1 MSSHVELNPDDDMLG
16 LCLGLKAMRLALTQ
30 KTHKTGTIRIP
41 TSTGKDFIAGKG
53 AEDGA
58 NWIDSEGV
66 QTPLVDTA
74 TIDKAVDE
82 ISAKADA
89 ASASADKAY
98 EEAKRTGQLAVTAS
112 RTEYAT
118 STDATA
124 TPADGW
130 SETPPAYMDGQ
141 YTWLRVTVTY
151 GDGHTELSNPVLM
164 TGPKGG
170 KGETGETGT
179 AGVSVTS
186 LTTFWRLAADTPD
199 TPSGA
204 DDPSGWS
211 RTEPS
216 IPDGYEGKLYRTI
229 RTIMSDG
236 TATWTSPDVDSMFE
250 YMARTYRTASGA
262 VTVSS
267 EAKRTAEGNAET
279 IKQVGATANDALSKA
294 TTVETN
300 FAGFKTEVSET
311 YQTKAGMSSYGT
323 KSYIDETSKSVALGV
338 VQDYKGA
345 DGSGLATKT
354 DISVSRT
361 EITSEVSNTYATKDG
376 VSEEISSKITQN
388 NGSWELK
395 FASKTEAKS
404 AQDAAN
410 AANAAAADAQSRVG
424 NLEPCIRMTSDGVRV
439 GKRSGDSFTG
449 TSALVGTGGTFD
461 ILDEHGERMLEM
473 SDTGLR
479 LPVLK
484 NNTAFKIGRYHHP
497 TYDSDVVYIGDDYD
511 SNVDSP
517 ARIEFNRNSINLTA
531 RLLNMNLTDSRFYV
545 NGHPMGKASDIKQSQ
560 RWSNINMQAWNF
572 GNLGIVNILHPS
584 GTTAHIMGN
593 DDPTEIGR
601 ISPLNAPRDYVGCT
615 LAAYGN
621 TTLFAEVT
629 PAGLVKCFTAF
640 GGQHDWDYFTGTI
653 VFPLTW

>member
-16 LCLGLKAMRLALTQ
+16 LCLGLKAMRLASTQ

-74 TIDKAVDE
+74 AIDKAVDE

-118 STDATA
+118 STDATV
-124 TPADGW
+124 TPSDGW
-130 SETPPAYMDGQ
+130 SETPPTYMDGQ

-236 TATWTSPDVDSMFE
+236 TATWTTPDVDSMFE

-279 IKQVGATANDALSKA
+279 IKQVGTTANDALSKA

-311 YQTKAGMSSYGT
+311 YQAKADMSTYST
-323 KSYIDETSKSVALGV
+323 KSYVDETSKSVALGV

-395 FASKTEAKS
+395 FATKTEAKS
-404 AQDAAN
+404 AQDTAN
-410 AANAAAADAQSRVG
+410 AANAAAADAQARVG

-584 GTTAHIMGN
+584 GTNAHIMGN
-593 DDPTEIGR
+593 DNPTEIGR

-629 PAGLVKCFTAF
+629 PDGLVKCFTAF

>member
-16 LCLGLKAMRLALTQ
+16 LCLGLKAMRLASTQ

-41 TSTGKDFIAGKG
+41 TSTGKDFIAGEG

-74 TIDKAVDE
+74 AIDKAVDE

-98 EEAKRTGQLAVTAS
+98 EEAKRAGRLAVTAS

-124 TPADGW
+124 APADGW
-130 SETPPAYMDGQ
+130 SETPPTYMDGQ
-141 YTWLRVTVTY
+141 YTWLRVKVTY

-170 KGETGETGT
+170 KGETGT

-216 IPDGYEGKLYRTI
+216 IPDGYEGRLYRTI

-279 IKQVGATANDALSKA
+279 IKQVGTTADDALSKA

-354 DISVSRT
+354 DISVSKT

-395 FASKTEAKS
+395 FATKTEAKS

-410 AANAAAADAQSRVG
+410 TANAAAADAQARVG

-461 ILDEHGERMLEM
+461 ILNEHGERMLEM

-511 SNVDSP
+511 SNVASP

-584 GTTAHIMGN
+584 GTNAHIMGN
-593 DDPTEIGR
+593 DNPTEIGR

-615 LAAYGN
+615 LAAYDN

>member
-1 MSSHVELNPDDDMLG
+1 MSLHVELNPDDDMLG
-16 LCLGLKAMRLALTQ
+16 LCLGLKAMRLASTQ

-41 TSTGKDFIAGKG
+41 TSTGKDFIAGEG

-58 NWIDSEGV
+58 NWIDEEGV
-66 QTPLVDTA
+66 QTPLVDTDA
-74 TIDKAVDE
+74 IDKAVDE
-82 ISAKADA
+82 IGRKADA
-89 ASASADKAY
+89 AAASADKAY
-98 EEAKRTGQLAVTAS
+98 EEAKKTGQLAVTAS

-124 TPADGW
+124 TPSDGW
-130 SETPPAYMDGQ
+130 SETPPTYMDGQ

-170 KGETGETGT
+170 KGETGT

-216 IPDGYEGKLYRTI
+216 IPDGYESKLYRTI

-279 IKQVGATANDALSKA
+279 SKQVGTTANDALSKA

-345 DGSGLATKT
+345 DGSGLATKS

-361 EITSEVSNTYATKDG
+361 EITSEVSSKYATKDG

-388 NGSWELK
+388 NSSWELK

-511 SNVDSP
+511 SNVASP

-572 GNLGIVNILHPS
+572 GNLGIINILHPS
-584 GTTAHIMGN
+584 GTNAHIMDN
-593 DDPTEIGR
+593 DNPTEIGR

>member
-16 LCLGLKAMRLALTQ
+16 LCLGLKAMRLASTQ
-30 KTHKTGTIRIP
+30 KTHKTGTVRIP

-58 NWIDSEGV
+58 NWIDGEGV

-74 TIDKAVDE
+74 AIDKAVDE
-82 ISAKADA
+82 IGKKADA
-89 ASASADKAY
+89 AAASADKAY

-118 STDATA
+118 STDATV

-130 SETPPAYMDGQ
+130 SETPPTYMDGQ

-170 KGETGETGT
+170 KGETGT

-216 IPDGYEGKLYRTI
+216 IPDGYDGRLYRTI

-279 IKQVGATANDALSKA
+279 IKQVGTTADDALSKA

-323 KSYIDETSKSVALGV
+323 KSYVDETSKSVALGV

-395 FASKTEAKS
+395 FATKTEAKS

-449 TSALVGTGGTFD
+449 TSALVGTDGTFD

-511 SNVDSP
+511 SNVASP

-584 GTTAHIMGN
+584 GTNAHIMGN
-593 DDPTEIGR
+593 DNPTEIGR